1 MSIEAN
7 KALIRHW
14 IEARNDS
21 NLEAALACWAIET
34 HEWLAPAFNRFTA
47 AFPDIHLMI
56 DEIIAEGDKVVV
68 RWTLTGTQRGVW
80 RSIPATGNAVKWNAT
95 DIYTVSNGK
104 IASLVRAADNLAWL
118 KQLGVTVM
126 WQDKVIE

>member
-1 MSIEAN
+1 MSIEDN
-7 KALIRHW
+7 KALIGRW
-14 IEARNDS
+14 IAARNNSD
-21 NLEAALACWAIET
+21 LEAALVCWAVDT

-47 AFPDIHLMI
+47 AFPDIHLTI

-68 RWTLTGTQRGVW
+68 RWTLTGTQRGIW
-80 RSIPATGNAVKWNAT
+80 RGIPATGNAVKWNAT

-104 IASLVRAADNLAWL
+104 IASLVRAADNLVWL
-118 KQLGVTVM
+118 KQLGVTAV